1 MQLESRRQI
10 LRIMQENPK
19 IEITAHRHPEYVG
32 QLRRI
37 TMSNSDGFY
46 SVIDGQLEHEV
57 SRRHRGKGS
66 YTYIGN
72 SRFSKLDG
80 DICTVYRRT
89 REPEGKELLL
99 AFRIIDDK

>member
-19 IEITAHRHPEYVG
+19 IEITALRYPGYVG
-32 QLRRI
+32 QIRCV
-37 TMSNSDGFY
+37 TMSDKEGFY
-46 SVIDGQLEHEV
+46 SAVDGQPEHEL

-72 SRFSKLDG
+72 SRYLKLDG
-80 DICTVYRRT
+80 DNCTVYSRT
-89 REPEGKELLL
+89 RDPEGKELLL
-99 AFRIIDDK
+99 AFRINDDR

>member
-19 IEITAHRHPEYVG
+19 IEITAHRYPGYVG
-32 QLRRI
+32 QLRRV
-37 TMSNSDGFY
+37 TLSDKEGFY
-46 SVIDGQLEHEV
+46 SVVDGQPEHEL

-72 SRFSKLDG
+72 RRFLKLDG
-80 DICTVYRRT
+80 DICTVYSRT

-99 AFRIIDDK
+99 SFRIIDNK

>member
-37 TMSNSDGFY
+37 TISDKEGFY
-46 SVIDGQLEHEV
+46 SVIDGQPEHEL
-57 SRRHRGKGS
+57 SRRNRGKGS
-66 YTYIGN
+66 YTGMW
-72 SRFSKLDG
+72 STRHLLLKG
-80 DICTVYRRT
+80 DTCTVFNHRKK
-89 REPEGKELLL
+89 PEEKELLL